1 MKVFVL
7 KLIDDDHTVIEGVYS
22 KNNLAMTKGQK
33 IILEASEIKRKGN
46 PFGGG
51 VYDMPKD
58 PATHA
63 AYDLWLEKYFNIEG
77 ITGYVVS
84 QFEIDCHKVWF
95 DRGER

>member
-7 KLIDDDHTVIEGVYS
+7 KLIDDYHPVIYGVYS
-22 KNNLAMTKGQK
+22 TNNLAMTKGQK

-63 AYDLWLEKYFNIEG
+63 AYDLWLDKYIKIEG

-84 QFEIDCHKVWF
+84 QFEID
-95 DRGER
+95 G